1 MAAKNGVA
9 ANFDVGYFV
18 LWSRID
24 QRLPNNTLLGQ
35 WVGPFQVV
43 AERAHSF
50 QIRHLVTGAEYEA
63 HATRLKYYVDSALS
77 VTEEILEFV
86 AGQGMIMTVK
96 YITVHQYND
105 TLQRWNLK
113 VSWTGQQS
121 IEDSWESVDE
131 LLKDVPVLVREY
143 VEKSSSDLLR
153 A

>member
-1 MAAKNGVA
+1 
-9 ANFDVGYFV
+9 
-18 LWSRID
+18 
-24 QRLPNNTLLGQ
+24 
-35 WVGPFQVV
+35 
-43 AERAHSF
+43 
-50 QIRHLVTGAEYEA
+50 
-63 HATRLKYYVDSALS
+63 
-77 VTEEILEFV
+77 
-86 AGQGMIMTVK
+86 MIMTVK
-96 YITVHQYND
+96 YITDHQYND